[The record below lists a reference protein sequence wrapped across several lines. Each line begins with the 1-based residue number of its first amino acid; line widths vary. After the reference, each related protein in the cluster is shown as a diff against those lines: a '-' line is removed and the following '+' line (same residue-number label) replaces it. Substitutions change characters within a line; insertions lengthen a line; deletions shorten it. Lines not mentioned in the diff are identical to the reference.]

1 MGLVNKS
8 AMYVAIVGGIL
19 LLVAGLTGAAAWA
32 QIRDAV
38 AHYITSDPLVMD
50 IFGWLIIVASFGGFA
65 VILGGLLIGYEHE
78 WGGKFLI
85 MLGAGMGLIGFIIAF
100 ATWYLNGMTVM
111 FTIGGSIIGLVGI
124 ILSIIA
130 RQMAY

>member
-38 AHYITSDPLVMD
+38 AHYITTDPLVMD
-50 IFGWLIIVASFGGFA
+50 AFGLLIVIASFGGFA
-65 VILGGLLIGYEHE
+65 VILGGILLGFDHE
-78 WGGKFLI
+78 WMGKFLR
-85 MLGAGMGLIGFIIAF
+85 MLGAGIGLIGFIISF
-100 ATWYLNGMTVM
+100 AIWFMNGMNGM
-111 FTIGGSIIGLVGI
+111 FIIGGSILGFLGVV
-124 ILSIIA
+124 LSIMA
-130 RQMAY
+130 RQMV